1 MVVNVIPRYQ
11 IAGRVGRFTLDD
23 VYFRKSRRPG
33 KYVARPM
40 PNTKWPGSPFSNG
53 RNRFPFVRC
62 PFAFPPD
69 FWALSKRFGRLDEHR
84 TRRIVF
90 AGANSVFHR
99 FAPVP
104 RIFIYVFPSAYS
116 VYNQRT
122 VSVFL
127 FVRVFRARPR
137 RPRPL
142 SLASFPDRLADTSP
156 LCRSA
161 SHLPCDPFDLGIPN
175 PCPRRS
181 IRFVERLSIF
191 VVRVKTS
198 TRRVPVT

>member
-1 MVVNVIPRYQ
+1 MSGVLLSTTFIFENHGDRENTSLGRCRIRSDREVPFPTAEIGSRSYAVRSHFRPTLERFRSDSVVLMN
-11 IAGRVGRFTLDD
+11 
-23 VYFRKSRRPG
+23 
-33 KYVARPM
+33 
-40 PNTKWPGSPFSNG
+40 
-53 RNRFPFVRC
+53 
-62 PFAFPPD
+62 
-69 FWALSKRFGRLDEHR
+69 

-90 AGANSVFHR
+90 AGAKSVFHR